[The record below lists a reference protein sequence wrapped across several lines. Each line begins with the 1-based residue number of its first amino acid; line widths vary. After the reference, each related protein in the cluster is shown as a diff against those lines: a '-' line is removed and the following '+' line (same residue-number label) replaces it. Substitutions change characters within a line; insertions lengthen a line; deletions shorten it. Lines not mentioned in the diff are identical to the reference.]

1 MSQDEKI
8 KQLEE
13 ELSTIKKRNSFLEN
27 ELREANDKIESYE
40 TGDNSLYYSIQRK
53 MSEMSKMLNSNKLD
67 TIDITSKSDATFER
81 IFKLLEKMEAISN
94 ASSSLASS
102 LGIKAK
108 EEKKPF
114 TDKIATDRA

>member
-1 MSQDEKI
+1 MDDEKL

-13 ELSTIKKRNSFLEN
+13 EISLIKKRNSFLEN
-27 ELREANDKIESYE
+27 ELREANDKIEAYE
-40 TGDNSLYYSIQRK
+40 TGDSSLYHSIQRK

-67 TIDITSKSDATFER
+67 SIDITSKSDATFER

-94 ASSSLASS
+94 ASSSLALS
-102 LGIKAK
+102 LGIRSK

-114 TDKIATDRA
+114 TDRIAEERK

>member
-27 ELREANDKIESYE
+27 ELREAKEKIESYE

-67 TIDITSKSDATFER
+67 AIDITSKSDATFER

-94 ASSSLASS
+94 ASNSLASS